1 MYQFTYFSIGGRF
14 LTCDCNM
21 IWITEWIKKYDLQ
34 VTSRERNPQF
44 CGNPQTLQD
53 KNFYQLN
60 RLGKSK
66 FIDFCVK
73 TNIKRN
79 SFFTAAA
86 TFGVNLL
93 RNKILQ

>member
-73 TNIKRN
+73 TNIK
-79 SFFTAAA
+79 SA
-86 TFGVNLL
+86 TKVATTVFLL
-93 RNKILQ
+93 LQLLLE